1 MNKDTG
7 TKMHKCVVKMVA
19 DKEYT
24 VDFKQIEK
32 NRSF

>member
-1 MNKDTG
+1 MNKETG

-24 VDFKQIEK
+24 VDFKQI
-32 NRSF
+32 